1 MHRNKPGI
9 LGALGPGIVIAATGV
24 GAGALFMPVL
34 AATLLIL
41 NNRQGWIGR
50 WRNGPAGNILLILA
64 LLLFGVLL
72 LQELLRWLAG

>member
-9 LGALGPGIVIAATGV
+9 LGALGPGI
-24 GAGALFMPVL
+24 VL